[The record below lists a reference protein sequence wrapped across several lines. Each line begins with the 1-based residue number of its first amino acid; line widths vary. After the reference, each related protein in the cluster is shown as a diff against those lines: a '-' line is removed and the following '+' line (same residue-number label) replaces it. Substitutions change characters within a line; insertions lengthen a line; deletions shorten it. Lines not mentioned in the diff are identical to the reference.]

1 MGYQMIFI
9 FLSVVLCLF
18 ILKSGIK
25 EKRFI
30 VLQIIFVTI
39 GSLIFLEIKTI
50 LFFIFFILI
59 SFLIKFILKKLFY
72 SKKRIKIIKK

>member
-1 MGYQMIFI
+1 MSYQMIFI

-30 VLQIIFVTI
+30 VLQIIFVVI
-39 GSLIFLEIKTI
+39 ESLIFLEIKTI
-50 LFFIFFILI
+50 LFFILFILI
-59 SFLIKFILKKLFY
+59 SFLIKFILKKFFY

>member
-1 MGYQMIFI
+1 MSYQMIFI

-25 EKRFI
+25 EKQFI

>member
-1 MGYQMIFI
+1 MSYQMIFI